1 MQVFIVYNMKVKY
14 PVCFTIKEEKSLRE
28 IYLDNS
34 ATTKVCESGI
44 EKATEMMRENY
55 GNPSSLHDKGFQSQ
69 KEIENARK
77 IIAKELS
84 TESDEIYFT
93 SGGTESNNL
102 AIFGSVNSMR
112 RRGNKIVTTAIEHS
126 SVYASCKELEENGFQ
141 VVYLQPDATGCIK
154 KEQILSAIDEDTI
167 LVSLMMV
174 NNEVG
179 SILPVEEVRKCIE
192 QKHSPAIFHVDAVQ
206 AFGKIPVKANKI
218 KADLISISA
227 HKVHAP
233 KGVGVLYKAKNKRI
247 HPIIFGG
254 EQQDKIRPGT
264 ESAPLIAAFGAAV
277 SEFEL
282 EKNYEKATLLKE
294 YLTEQLSKIDGIM
307 LNSGENALPY
317 VVNFSTGNIKAETM
331 LHFLSS
337 RGVYVSGGSACAKG
351 KKSRVLKALG
361 FDDKRITSSIRV
373 SFSKY
378 NTKDDIDGFIFYL
391 KEGINTLVKS

>member
-1 MQVFIVYNMKVKY
+1 MKVKY

-84 TESDEIYFT
+84 AESDEIYFT

-102 AIFGSVNSMR
+102 AIFGSVNAMR

-126 SVYASCKELEENGFQ
+126 SVHASCKELEENGFQ
-141 VVYLQPDATGCIK
+141 VVYLQPD
-154 KEQILSAIDEDTI
+154 
-167 LVSLMMV
+167 
-174 NNEVG
+174 
-179 SILPVEEVRKCIE
+179 EEVRKCIE
-192 QKHSPAIFHVDAVQ
+192 QKHSPAICHVDAVQ

-337 RGVYVSGGSACAKG
+337 RGIYVSGGSACAKG

-373 SFSKY
+373 SCSKY
-378 NTKDDIDGFIFYL
+378 NTKDDVDGFIFYL
-391 KEGINTLVKS
+391 KEGINTLVKI